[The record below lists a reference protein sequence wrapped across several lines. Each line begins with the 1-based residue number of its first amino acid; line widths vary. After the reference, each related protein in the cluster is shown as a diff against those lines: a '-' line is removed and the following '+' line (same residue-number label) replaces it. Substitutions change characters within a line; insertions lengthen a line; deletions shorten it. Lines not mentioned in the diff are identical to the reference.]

1 MSHADAELIKMM
13 FGEIL
18 TQEEIEL
25 KKLFSEKIEPLYT
38 DDEIREFTK
47 RESEYRMKAFETVT
61 GEVYNFKF

>member
-47 RESEYRMKAFETVT
+47 RESEYRMKTFETVT
-61 GEVYNFKF
+61 VEVYNFKY

>member
-18 TQEEIEL
+18 TQDEIEL

-47 RESEYRMKAFETVT
+47 RESEYRMKTFETVT
-61 GEVYNFKF
+61 GEVYNFKY

>member
-1 MSHADAELIKMM
+1 MSHADTELIKMM

-25 KKLFSEKIEPLYT
+25 KKRFSEKIEPLYT

-47 RESEYRMKAFETVT
+47 RESEYRMKTFETVT
-61 GEVYNFKF
+61 GEVYNFKY

>member
-47 RESEYRMKAFETVT
+47 RESEYRMKTFETVT
-61 GEVYNFKF
+61 GEVYNFKY